1 MSMGMSFKDLI
12 REDVSKTFMNPEE
25 FGELHILNGVSICLI
40 IDNNEMVE
48 REKRYAAGTYKN
60 GISTRQVLFYVT
72 AEAFGPLPQPGRTLT
87 LDKQTYVVT
96 DAISEGGIYSVSMEA
111 AKG

>member
-1 MSMGMSFKDLI
+1 MIMNTFKEQILQDTKNVFLN
-12 REDVSKTFMNPEE
+12 TEE
-25 FGELHILNGVSICLI
+25 FGELHHINGTPVCII